1 MQLIIHKTR
10 LSLTFPFSA
19 VIMLMLLLCDSETVF
34 VSLLSSLLHEAGHIF
49 FLVIFHQPPSLV
61 CFGAFGIRIDR
72 QIGSC
77 LSYKKEALVALGG
90 VLVNLLLT
98 LFGVTL
104 YLALKSSVGLK
115 LAFVN
120 GFIGAFNMLP
130 VGLLDFGRF
139 LEAMLSAKTHAQRY
153 LRLISLLTAAL
164 VAVGCILYNIFVGI
178 NVSLIAVSIYIFLIT
193 TLKE

>member
-10 LSLTFPFSA
+10 VSVTFPFAA
-19 VIMLMLLLCDSETVF
+19 VVMLMLLLCDSETVL

-49 FLVIFHQPPSLV
+49 FLVIFHQPPSLI
-61 CFGAFGIRIDR
+61 CFGAFGIRIER
-72 QIGSC
+72 QNSAS
-77 LSYKKEALVALGG
+77 LSYKKEAAVALGG
-90 VLVNLLLT
+90 VLVNLLLLSFGT
-98 LFGVTL
+98 LL
-104 YLALKSSVGLK
+104 YAAFKSSFGLK

-139 LEAMLSAKTHAQRY
+139 LECVLYNKPDAYRY
-153 LRLISLLTAAL
+153 LKALSLFTAAF
-164 VAVGCILYNIFVGI
+164 VAVGCALYNIFIGI